1 MFFRFRKKKP
11 FELAYTNA
19 LNAIVDGNNK
29 KALKILR
36 NIVTQNTNHVN
47 AYLQMGN
54 ILRQEGNIKG
64 AIKIHQSLTV
74 RPNLDKTTKKEIHKS
89 LALDFIESSQF
100 VKAENEVKYVLKF
113 EKKNLWANELLL
125 KIYDKQEQWD
135 EALKIC
141 KIIQRIKNEKKPH
154 KIARYFSLQG
164 KKELEKGK
172 FDEALSLFQKSLKVF
187 PDYQQPNLY
196 LGDYC
201 AQEGKLSDAINYWEK
216 YALSDNVNNSKV
228 FNKIEDSLFEIN
240 RFEEVEDF
248 YRKVLKH
255 NPFDLHAI
263 MKLSNILEQK
273 GKINNAIKLINE
285 FLLNNQNSIIAKLIK
300 LKLKLFVNGN
310 FDASKDLESI
320 INYEL
325 NK

>member
-1 MFFRFRKKKP
+1 MLFQFRKKKP
-11 FELAYTNA
+11 FEVAYTSA

-29 KALKILR
+29 KALKLLR

-74 RPNLDKTTKKEIHKS
+74 RPNLDKITKKEIHKS
-89 LALDFIESSQF
+89 LALDFIENSQF
-100 VKAENEVKYVLKF
+100 VKAENEVKFVLKF

-125 KIYDKQEQWD
+125 KIYDKKEQWD
-135 EALKIC
+135 DALKIC
-141 KIIQRIKNEKKPH
+141 KIIQKIKNEKNPRKV
-154 KIARYFSLQG
+154 ARYFSLQG

-172 FDEALSLFQKSLKVF
+172 FNEAFSLFQKALKVF
-187 PDYQQPNLY
+187 PGYQLPNLY
-196 LGDYC
+196 LGDYY
-201 AQEGKLSDAINYWEK
+201 AEEGKLSDAINYWEK
-216 YALSDNVNNSKV
+216 YALSDNVNNGKV

-273 GKINNAIKLINE
+273 GKIDSAIKLINE
-285 FLLNNQNSIIAKLIK
+285 FLLNNQNSILGKLIR
-300 LKLKLFVNGN
+300 LKLNLFLSGN